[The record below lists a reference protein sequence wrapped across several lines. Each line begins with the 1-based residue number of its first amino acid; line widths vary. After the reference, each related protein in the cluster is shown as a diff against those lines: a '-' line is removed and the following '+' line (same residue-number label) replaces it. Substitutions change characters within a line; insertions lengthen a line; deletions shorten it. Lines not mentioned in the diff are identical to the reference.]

1 MSTTNDNTQSD
12 NRQSESQM
20 QEIIEQN
27 NKTWYQKFLVQDWK
41 YVFAFSYLFLI
52 ILQAIHSI
60 IDLLLRGGGGGERE
74 GNELSPSFFNS
85 ELAQTLRGIYSIV
98 NETSTFLHKR

>member
-52 ILQAIHSI
+52 ILQAIHGI

-74 GNELSPSFFNS
+74 GNELSPSFFSS